1 MFRNEKAFTLVEM
14 LIVLMIITVLI
25 LLIIPNL
32 ANRSTDVHD
41 KGCEALVG
49 LVQGQVSAYQL
60 DTGSLPSSLDELVEK
75 EYIEAE
81 QTTCQNGNALTYSGG
96 KVDVSD

>member
-1 MFRNEKAFTLVEM
+1 MFKNQKGFTLVEM

-32 ANRSTDVHD
+32 ANRSADVHD
-41 KGCEALVG
+41 KGCDALVG
-49 LVQGQVSAYQL
+49 LVQSQVSAYQL
-60 DTGSLPSSLDELVEK
+60 DKGSLPSSLDNLVDE

-81 QTTCQNGNALTYSGG
+81 QTACQNGTDLSYSNGI
-96 KVDVSD
+96 VSN